1 MFFNKFAGYNS
12 SAGTTKPEARKMF
25 FKKKDMQTKS
35 REELERER
43 EERIKETSDKIK
55 VQLIT
60 MNNKKDALLS
70 NVVAARRKGLKEPEN
85 QARAVLARYLASI
98 KRAEGMLL
106 TLELA
111 VQTRDLAKLNY
122 EFLQCIGDLSDDIS
136 QSTQK
141 FNAKKIEEKYTKA
154 LYNSSKQLDE
164 IDKFL
169 EIGDYAA
176 AVSADTNSYS
186 EFNEEIDMLI
196 ENAENAAMSGTQA
209 AKNKLF

>member
-1 MFFNKFAGYNS
+1 MLFKR
-12 SAGTTKPEARKMF
+12 KPKVV
-25 FKKKDMQTKS
+25 KS
-35 REELERER
+35 EKQLECER
-43 EERIKETSDKIK
+43 EERIKATSDRIK

-70 NVVAARRKGLKEPEN
+70 NILSARKKGLKAQEQ
-85 QARAVLARYLASI
+85 QARGVMARYLASI

-122 EFLQCIGDLSDDIS
+122 DFLQCIGDLSDDIS
-136 QSTQK
+136 KSTKK
-141 FNAKKIEEKYTKA
+141 FDTNKTEEKYTRA
-154 LYNSSKQLDE
+154 LYNSGKQLDE

-176 AVSADTNSYS
+176 AVSADSNSYS
-186 EFNEEIDMLI
+186 EFDEEIDTLI
-196 ENAENAAMSGTQA
+196 EDAEKVTPQITQTP
-209 AKNKLF
+209 KKKIY

>member
-1 MFFNKFAGYNS
+1 
-12 SAGTTKPEARKMF
+12 MF
-25 FKKKDMQTKS
+25 FKKKNKEVKS
-35 REELERER
+35 KEELERER
-43 EERIKETSDKIK
+43 EKRIKATSDKIK

-60 MNNKKDALLS
+60 LNNKKGELIANILS
-70 NVVAARRKGLKEPEN
+70 ARKKGFKSQEQ
-85 QARAVLARYLASI
+85 QARGVLARYLASI

-122 EFLQCIGDLSDDIS
+122 DFLQCIGDLSDDIRK
-136 QSTQK
+136 STKK
-141 FNAKKIEEKYTKA
+141 FDTKKTEEKYTKA

-186 EFNEEIDMLI
+186 EFNEEIDTLI
-196 ENAENAAMSGTQA
+196 ENAENAATSGTQA
-209 AKNKLF
+209 TKNKLF

>member
-1 MFFNKFAGYNS
+1 MLFKR
-12 SAGTTKPEARKMF
+12 KPKVV
-25 FKKKDMQTKS
+25 KS
-35 REELERER
+35 EQEIERER
-43 EERIKETSDKIK
+43 EERIKATSDKIK

-60 MNNKKDALLS
+60 LNNKKGELIANILS
-70 NVVAARRKGLKEPEN
+70 ARKKGFKSQEQ
-85 QARAVLARYLASI
+85 QARGVLARYLASI
-98 KRAEGMLL
+98 KRSEGMLF

>member
-1 MFFNKFAGYNS
+1 MLFKR
-12 SAGTTKPEARKMF
+12 KPKVV
-25 FKKKDMQTKS
+25 KS
-35 REELERER
+35 EQEIERER
-43 EERIKETSDKIK
+43 EERIKATSDRIK
-55 VQLIT
+55 VQLIP

-70 NVVAARRKGLKEPEN
+70 NILSARQKGLKAQEQ
-85 QARAVLARYLASI
+85 QARGVLARYLASI
-98 KRAEGMLL
+98 KRSEGMLL

-122 EFLQCIGDLSDDIS
+122 DFLQCIGDLSEDIS

-141 FNAKKIEEKYTKA
+141 FNAKKTEEKYTKA

-186 EFNEEIDMLI
+186 EFNEEIDTLI
-196 ENAENAAMSGTQA
+196 ENAENAATFGTQA

>member
-1 MFFNKFAGYNS
+1 MLFKR
-12 SAGTTKPEARKMF
+12 KPKVV
-25 FKKKDMQTKS
+25 KS
-35 REELERER
+35 GQEIERER
-43 EERIKETSDKIK
+43 EERIKATSDRIK

-70 NVVAARRKGLKEPEN
+70 NILSARKKGLKAQEQ
-85 QARAVLARYLASI
+85 QARGVMARYLASI

-122 EFLQCIGDLSDDIS
+122 DFLQCIGDLSDDIS
-136 QSTQK
+136 KSTKK
-141 FNAKKIEEKYTKA
+141 FDTKKTEEKYTRA
-154 LYNSSKQLDE
+154 LYNSGKQLDE

-176 AVSADTNSYS
+176 AVSADSNSYS
-186 EFNEEIDMLI
+186 EFDEEIDTLI
-196 ENAENAAMSGTQA
+196 EDAEKVAPQTTQTS
-209 AKNKLF
+209 KKKIY

>member
-1 MFFNKFAGYNS
+1 
-12 SAGTTKPEARKMF
+12 MF
-25 FKKKDMQTKS
+25 FKKKNKEVKS
-35 REELERER
+35 KEELERER
-43 EERIKETSDKIK
+43 EERIKATSDRIK

-70 NVVAARRKGLKEPEN
+70 NILSARQKGLKAQEQ

-122 EFLQCIGDLSDDIS
+122 DFLQCIGDLSDDIS
-136 QSTQK
+136 KSTKK
-141 FNAKKIEEKYTKA
+141 FDTKKTEEKYTKA

-176 AVSADTNSYS
+176 AVSADSNSYS
-186 EFNEEIDMLI
+186 EFDEEIDTLI
-196 ENAENAAMSGTQA
+196 ENAENAATSGTQA

>member
-1 MFFNKFAGYNS
+1 
-12 SAGTTKPEARKMF
+12 MF
-25 FKKKDMQTKS
+25 FKKKNKEVKS
-35 REELERER
+35 KEEMERER
-43 EERIKETSDKIK
+43 EERIKATSDRIK

-70 NVVAARRKGLKEPEN
+70 NILSARQKGLKAQEQ
-85 QARAVLARYLASI
+85 QARGVLARYLASI
-98 KRAEGMLL
+98 KRSEGMLF

-141 FNAKKIEEKYTKA
+141 FNAKKTEEKYTKA

>member
-1 MFFNKFAGYNS
+1 MLFKR
-12 SAGTTKPEARKMF
+12 KPKVV
-25 FKKKDMQTKS
+25 KS
-35 REELERER
+35 KQEIERER
-43 EERIKETSDKIK
+43 EQRIKATSDRIK

-70 NVVAARRKGLKEPEN
+70 NILAARQKGLKAQEQ
-85 QARAVLARYLASI
+85 QARGVLARYLASI
-98 KRAEGMLL
+98 KRSEGMLF

-141 FNAKKIEEKYTKA
+141 FNAKKTEEKYTKA
-154 LYNSSKQLDE
+154 LYNSSKQLDK

-169 EIGDYAA
+169 EVGDYAA
-176 AVSADTNSYS
+176 AVSSDSKNYS
-186 EFNEEIDMLI
+186 EFNEEIDSLI
-196 ENAENAAMSGTQA
+196 ENAEKVTPSNVQTT
-209 AKNKLF
+209 KNKLL

>member
-1 MFFNKFAGYNS
+1 MLFKR
-12 SAGTTKPEARKMF
+12 KPKVV
-25 FKKKDMQTKS
+25 KS
-35 REELERER
+35 EQEIERER
-43 EERIKETSDKIK
+43 EERIKATSDKIK

-60 MNNKKDALLS
+60 LNNKKGELIANILS
-70 NVVAARRKGLKEPEN
+70 ARKKGFKSQEQ
-85 QARAVLARYLASI
+85 QARGVLARYLASI

-141 FNAKKIEEKYTKA
+141 FNAKKTEEKYTKA

-169 EIGDYAA
+169 EVGDYAA
-176 AVSADTNSYS
+176 AVSSDSKNYS
-186 EFNEEIDMLI
+186 EFNEEIDSLI
-196 ENAENAAMSGTQA
+196 ENAEKVTPSNVQIT
-209 AKNKLF
+209 KNKLL

>member
-1 MFFNKFAGYNS
+1 MLFKR
-12 SAGTTKPEARKMF
+12 KPKVV
-25 FKKKDMQTKS
+25 KS
-35 REELERER
+35 EQEIERER
-43 EERIKETSDKIK
+43 EERIKATSDRIK

-70 NVVAARRKGLKEPEN
+70 NILSARQKGLKAQEQ
-85 QARAVLARYLASI
+85 QARGVLARYLASI
-98 KRAEGMLL
+98 KRSEGMLL

-122 EFLQCIGDLSDDIS
+122 DFLQCIGDLSEDIS

-141 FNAKKIEEKYTKA
+141 FNAKKTEEKYTKA

-186 EFNEEIDMLI
+186 EFNEEIDTLI
-196 ENAENAAMSGTQA
+196 ENAENAATFGTQA

>member
-1 MFFNKFAGYNS
+1 MLFKR
-12 SAGTTKPEARKMF
+12 KPKVV
-25 FKKKDMQTKS
+25 KS
-35 REELERER
+35 EQEIERER
-43 EERIKETSDKIK
+43 EERIKATSDRIK

-70 NVVAARRKGLKEPEN
+70 NILSARQKGLKAQEQ
-85 QARAVLARYLASI
+85 QARGVLARYLASI
-98 KRAEGMLL
+98 KRSEGMLL

-122 EFLQCIGDLSDDIS
+122 DFLQCIGDLSEDIS

-141 FNAKKIEEKYTKA
+141 FNAKKTEEKYTKA

-164 IDKFL
+164 IDTFL
-169 EIGDYAA
+169 EMGDYAA

-186 EFNEEIDMLI
+186 EFNEEIDTLI